1 MRKHHNRLFFGQ
13 YTHKASFKIKNASM
27 LYPTTDQHLLKLIR
41 LYEHTD
47 MPDVVK
53 LCRFIL
59 ENRHKIKFR
68 LGYPASIFYGDQ
80 DTILSAINTF
90 WNEWTNTDT
99 TDPKKV
105 PVLDTNTVACRR
117 LPLGRYQYQ
126 VYVKRKMSNRLTV
139 AQRELLY
146 KYLTQNE
153 ENATITNQ
161 NIKRWLSGE
170 GAIHYDMSGYF
181 YVRDEKAL
189 TPIYMISSDIVDKVI
204 KFVKV

>member
-27 LYPTTDQHLLKLIR
+27 LYPTTDQHLLKLIQ

-59 ENRHKIKFR
+59 KNRHKIKFR
-68 LGYPASIFYGDQ
+68 LGYPVSIFYGDKE
-80 DTILSAINTF
+80 TTMSAINTF
-90 WNEWTNTDT
+90 WNEWTNTDS
-99 TDPKKV
+99 TDPKKIS
-105 PVLDTNTVACRR
+105 VLGTNTVACKR
-117 LPLGRYQYQ
+117 LPLGKYQYQ
-126 VYVKRKMSNRLTV
+126 VYVKRKIHLQVNDK
-139 AQRELLY
+139 QRDLLHR
-146 KYLTQNE
+146 YLTQNP
-153 ENATITNQ
+153 ENAVCTNK
-161 NIKRWLSGE
+161 NLNHWLEDGTQRYGLE
-170 GAIHYDMSGYF
+170 GYF

-189 TPIYMISSDIVDKVI
+189 TPIYMISKDIVEKVV